1 MNLLKISDVSMNY
14 HSIKGETPALKE
26 INFEVKEE
34 EFISILGP
42 SGCGKSTLLNI
53 MSGLL
58 KPSTG
63 QVLYKGED
71 IKKNLDKI
79 GYMFQKDHLFE
90 WNTVWENVILG
101 LKIKKQLNN
110 ESKSR
115 VNELLDAYGLVRF
128 KNHYPNE
135 LSGGMR
141 QRVALI
147 RTLALNPDILFLD
160 EPFSALDYQSR
171 LLVCDDVFKIIKTEK
186 KTAIM
191 VTHDIAEA
199 ISISEKVIVLSK
211 RPSTVKVEVPIC
223 FNSDDLT
230 PFEKRKD
237 KDFSNYFN
245 KLWKELNQGN
255 A

>member
-1 MNLLKISDVSMNY
+1 
-14 HSIKGETPALKE
+14 
-26 INFEVKEE
+26 
-34 EFISILGP
+34 
-42 SGCGKSTLLNI
+42 

-58 KPSTG
+58 EPSKG
-63 QVLYKGED
+63 EVLYKGED

-101 LKIKKQLNN
+101 LKIKKQLTN
-110 ESKSR
+110 ESKNR
-115 VNELLDAYGLVRF
+115 VNELLDAYGLLRF
-128 KNHYPNE
+128 KNHYPSE

-147 RTLALNPDILFLD
+147 RTLALNPEILFLD

-171 LLVCDDVFKIIKTEK
+171 LLVCDDVYKIIKTEK

-211 RPSTVKVEVPIC
+211 RPSNVKAEVLID
-223 FNSDDLT
+223 FKNKDLT
-230 PFEKRKD
+230 PFQKRRD
-237 KDFSNYFN
+237 LEFSDYFN
-245 KLWKELNQGN
+245 RLWKELNQGN
-255 A
+255 V

>member
-1 MNLLKISDVSMNY
+1 MNY
-14 HSIKGETPALKE
+14 HSIKGETQALNDV
-26 INFEVKEE
+26 NFEVNDGD
-34 EFISILGP
+34 FISILGP

-53 MSGLL
+53 MNGLL
-58 KPSTG
+58 EPSNG
-63 QVLYKGED
+63 YVLYKGED
-71 IKKNLDKI
+71 IKDNLDKI

-110 ESKSR
+110 ESKER
-115 VNELLDAYGLVRF
+115 VNELLDTYGLLRF
-128 KNHYPNE
+128 KNHYPSE

-147 RTLALNPDILFLD
+147 RTLALKPEILFLD

-171 LLVCDDVFKIIKTEK
+171 LLVCDDVYKIIKTEK

-199 ISISEKVIVLSK
+199 ISISQKVIVLSK
-211 RPSTVKVEVPIC
+211 RPSNVKIEIPID
-223 FNSDDLT
+223 FGNDDLT
-230 PFEKRKD
+230 PFEKRKNPQ
-237 KDFSNYFN
+237 FSVYFN
-245 KLWKELNQGN
+245 TLWKELDQGN
-255 A
+255 E

>member
-1 MNLLKISDVSMNY
+1 MSLLKICDVSMNY
-14 HSIKGETPALKE
+14 HSIKGETQALNNV
-26 INFEVKEE
+26 NFEVNDG

-53 MSGLL
+53 MNGLL
-58 KPSTG
+58 EPSNG
-63 QVLYKGED
+63 YVLYKGED

-90 WNTVWENVILG
+90 WNTVWENVTLG
-101 LKIKKQLNN
+101 LKIKRQLNN
-110 ESKSR
+110 ESKER
-115 VNELLDAYGLVRF
+115 VNELLDTYGLQRF
-128 KNHYPNE
+128 KEHYPSE

-147 RTLALNPDILFLD
+147 RTLALKPEILFLD

-171 LLVCDDVFKIIKTEK
+171 LLVCDDVYNIIKTEK

-199 ISISEKVIVLSK
+199 ISISQKVIVLTK
-211 RPSTVKVEVPIC
+211 RPSNVKIEIPID
-223 FNSDDLT
+223 FKNDNLT
-230 PFEKRKD
+230 PFQKRKNPL
-237 KDFSNYFN
+237 FSDYFN
-245 KLWKELNQGN
+245 RLWKELDQSNE
-255 A
+255 